1 VTGIWRGKRKPVYIK
16 QWFMDVF
23 GIRNAKVVGSTPI
36 SGTTPMHEKPALC
49 GLFLYAPAALSL
61 LSIYILCAA
70 GLAGP
75 GWP

>member
-1 VTGIWRGKRKPVYIK
+1 
-16 QWFMDVF
+16 
-23 GIRNAKVVGSTPI
+23 
-36 SGTTPMHEKPALC
+36 MHEKPALC